1 MRRLLFVLVVV
12 LLTCAAGV
20 AHAQPLGEVLRRPPL
35 YALGQGQ
42 SPPYTDDAPP
52 KRDDTALWVFVAAAS
67 ADWSVTAV
75 CYDIDCGANTKGFAG
90 SIDSPKKATGVGLLI
105 DGAFLYVVREWVQPD
120 HPKVAAT
127 LFYTAAVL
135 RVVLVTHKI
144 SDLRRRVAPATGG

>member
-1 MRRLLFVLVVV
+1 MLRGLLVLAFVL
-12 LLTCAAGV
+12 AAGG
-20 AHAQPLGEVLRRPPL
+20 AEAQTLGELLRNPPL
-35 YALGQGQ
+35 YALEQA
-42 SPPYTDDAPP
+42 PPYHDDAAGP

-90 SIDSPKKATGVGLLI
+90 SIESPKKATGVGLLI

-127 LFYTAAVL
+127 LFYAGAVL
-135 RVVLVTHKI
+135 RIILVTHKI
-144 SDLRRRVAPATGG
+144 SDLRGRLAPPGT